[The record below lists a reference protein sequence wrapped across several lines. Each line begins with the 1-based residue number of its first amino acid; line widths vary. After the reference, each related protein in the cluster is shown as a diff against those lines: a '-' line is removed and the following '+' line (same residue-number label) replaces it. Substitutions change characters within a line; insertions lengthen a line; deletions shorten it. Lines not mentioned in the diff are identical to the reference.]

1 MLARSKFRQAFVS
14 APRALVL
21 AFAAAIALGGL
32 LLASPPASADGAWHL
47 GIDRLFVATSA
58 ACVTGLDPIGVGAA
72 LSPAGLA
79 LLAVLVQLGGIG
91 IMTAGTIFFVVLG
104 RSLSVTEERSVSA
117 SLGEV
122 RTGDMRRILLGTLR
136 YTLFWEAAGAAV
148 FFARMRALFPERG
161 DGFAAAGGAFFS
173 VMSFCNAGFS
183 LFPDSFAPFLRDP
196 ASMLCAIALSLVGGI
211 GFVVHA
217 NLLAL
222 RPWRRDRLRRGRLT
236 LHSRLV
242 LEGILAV
249 LALDLAMFL
258 ALEWRGAYAS
268 LGARDKVV
276 AGLFQAIT
284 TRSAGFAAVPVASLA
299 PASLAFTVLMMFVG
313 AAPGSTGGGLK
324 TTTVAIL
331 GAAVAAMF
339 ASRETPEM
347 HGRSIPRRI
356 VNDALAILV
365 LSLGIVLLGF
375 FLLCLIERPD
385 DARLPAL
392 FFETVSAFAN
402 NGMSVADTTA
412 RLAAPAKLVLALC
425 MFAGRLGPVTL
436 VLLLHRRPF
445 AADLSKRYP
454 EENVIVG

>member
-21 AFAAAIALGGL
+21 AFSAAIALGGL
-32 LLASPPASADGAWHL
+32 LLASPFASADGAWHL

-122 RTGDMRRILLGTLR
+122 RSGDMRRILLGTMR
-136 YTLFWEAAGAAV
+136 YTLFWEAAGAIV
-148 FFARMRALFPERG
+148 FFVRMRALFPEKG
-161 DGFAAAGGAFFS
+161 DAFAAAGGAFFA

-183 LFPDSFAPFLRDP
+183 LFSDSFAPFLRDP

-249 LALDLAMFL
+249 LALDMAMFL
-258 ALEWRGAYAS
+258 ALEWNGAYAG
-268 LGARDKVV
+268 LGARDTVV

-284 TRSAGFAAVPVASLA
+284 TRSAGFAAVPVRSLC
-299 PASLAFTVLMMFVG
+299 PASLAFTILMMFIG

-331 GAAVAAMF
+331 GATVAAMF
-339 ASRETPEM
+339 ASRETPEL

-365 LSLGIVLLGF
+365 LSLGIVLLGS
-375 FLLCLIERPD
+375 FLLYLIERPD
-385 DARLPAL
+385 DARAPAL
-392 FFETVSAFAN
+392 LFETVSAFAN
-402 NGMSVADTTA
+402 NGMSMADTTA
-412 RLAAPAKLVLALC
+412 GLSAPSKLVITLC

-436 VLLLHRRPF
+436 VLLLHRPGS
-445 AADLSKRYP
+445 ADLSKRYP